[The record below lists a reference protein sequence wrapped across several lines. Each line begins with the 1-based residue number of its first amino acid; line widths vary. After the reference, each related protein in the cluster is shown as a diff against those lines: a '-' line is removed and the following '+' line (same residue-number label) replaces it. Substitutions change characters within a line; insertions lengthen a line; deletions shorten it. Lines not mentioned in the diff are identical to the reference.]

1 MKRKVLTINGEVF
14 EIFILKTRS
23 GYRLSAV
30 TTDKHPYRIIRDKI
44 FTDNPTEKQVEEWA
58 INALQTIKN

>member
-1 MKRKVLTINGEVF
+1 MKRKVLAVNGDVF
-14 EIFILKTRS
+14 EMFILKTRK
-23 GYRLSAV
+23 GYRMSAV

-44 FTDNPTEKQVEEWA
+44 FTDNPTEKQIEEWA